1 MLYPVGPP
9 FSAAPTR
16 SPLTATNIHVWRLQ
30 TSETSPRAVSAHGHA
45 ALHELLNYYTG
56 STQAIA
62 IGHGAHGKPHA
73 LHPGSPHF
81 SISHTGGLI
90 LLAFASAQEL
100 GVDIERTTRERP
112 VITLA
117 ERFFTAAEAAALVRL
132 PTAERLHAFS
142 ALWTCKEAVLKAV
155 GRGLAFGLDRL
166 EFTLDSSGQPRCLS
180 HIADEAGQVA
190 EWRIQRL
197 QPAPGH
203 VAALA
208 WRGAPR
214 AVHCFDWPDG

>member
-9 FSAAPTR
+9 FIAVPIR
-16 SPLTATNIHVWRLQ
+16 SPLTETNIHVWRLQ
-30 TSETSPRAVSAHGHA
+30 TSETSPRTISAHAHVV
-45 ALHELLNYYTG
+45 LHELLHYYTG
-56 STQAIA
+56 SIQAIA
-62 IGHGAHGKPHA
+62 IGHGPHGKPHA

-81 SISHTGGLI
+81 SISHTGGSI
-90 LLAFASAQEL
+90 LLAFALAQEL
-100 GVDIERTTRERP
+100 GVDIERMTRERP

-117 ERFFTAAEAAALVRL
+117 ERFFTSAEAAALTAL
-132 PTAERLHAFS
+132 PAAECLRAF
-142 ALWTCKEAVLKAV
+142 AAVWTCKEAVLKAI

-166 EFTLDSSGQPRCLS
+166 EFTLDSSGEPRCLR
-180 HIADEAGQVA
+180 HIAEEAGQVA
-190 EWRIQRL
+190 EWQIQRL

-214 AVHCFDWPDG
+214 TVHCFDWPDG